1 MKLKRTIGTGKIFL
15 YSCGAVIAL
24 AGIIWLII
32 NGVYAVYISG
42 EEPSRR
48 WSRIYEQRSADV
60 VTPWLLMAAA
70 AVIYYRYWKMCSAN
84 NVSCNKQ
91 TVVFSLL
98 SVFVS
103 PLFAAADLLAAKLVF
118 ERLYGGIVVTQF
130 EDDNRFFLQLIS
142 DYVHSLDENVTVLST
157 PYNMKTML
165 LLFALM
171 AVYYYCFFIAGCY
184 IMQCFRYGRKKTL
197 IYYAVTIIYCIVFFH
212 YEGKF
217 EKLLGDTELAYVLV
231 FIAMMLIIAIFLIN
245 PIVFLFALPVITDID
260 SDSIIVGFIMM
271 TVFIFITIPNIEALG
286 LKQFPNIR
294 KIKKFLKKY
303 NAQIIAEREEKIND
317 RQT

>member
-42 EEPSRR
+42 EKPGKWVKTHE
-48 WSRIYEQRSADV
+48 SADI
-60 VTPWLLMAAA
+60 VTPWLLMASAMA
-70 AVIYYRYWKMCSAN
+70 IYYRYWKMCSAN
-84 NVSCNKQ
+84 NVSCTKQ
-91 TVVFSLL
+91 TGVFSLL
-98 SVFVS
+98 AMVIS
-103 PLFAAADLLAAKLVF
+103 PVFAAADLLAAKLVF
-118 ERLYGGIVVTQF
+118 ERFYGGIVVTHF

-142 DYVHSLDENVTVLST
+142 DYVLSLDENVTELSS

-171 AVYYYCFFIAGCY
+171 AVYYYCFFIAGYY

-197 IYYAVTIIYCIVFFH
+197 IYYAVTIIYCIVFVH

-217 EKLLGDTELAYVLV
+217 EKLLGDTALAYALV
-231 FIAMMLIIAIFLIN
+231 FIAMMLIIAIFLTN
-245 PIVFLFALPVITDID
+245 PIVFLYALPVITDGD
-260 SDSIIVGFIMM
+260 FDLIIVVFIMM

-303 NAQIIAEREEKIND
+303 NAQIIAQIIAESEEKIND
-317 RQT
+317 R

>member
-24 AGIIWLII
+24 AGVIWLII

-48 WSRIYEQRSADV
+48 WSWSVYEQTSVDI

-70 AVIYYRYWKMCSAN
+70 VAIYYRYWKMCSAN
-84 NVSCNKQ
+84 NISCTKQ

-103 PLFAAADLLAAKLVF
+103 PVFAAADLLAAKLLF

-130 EDDNRFFLQLIS
+130 EDDSRFFLKLIS

-171 AVYYYCFFIAGCY
+171 AVYYYCFSLRGVILHSVSDTEERKRLY
-184 IMQCFRYGRKKTL
+184 IM
-197 IYYAVTIIYCIVFFH
+197 
-212 YEGKF
+212 
-217 EKLLGDTELAYVLV
+217 LL
-231 FIAMMLIIAIFLIN
+231 
-245 PIVFLFALPVITDID
+245 
-260 SDSIIVGFIMM
+260 
-271 TVFIFITIPNIEALG
+271 
-286 LKQFPNIR
+286 Q
-294 KIKKFLKKY
+294 
-303 NAQIIAEREEKIND
+303 
-317 RQT
+317 